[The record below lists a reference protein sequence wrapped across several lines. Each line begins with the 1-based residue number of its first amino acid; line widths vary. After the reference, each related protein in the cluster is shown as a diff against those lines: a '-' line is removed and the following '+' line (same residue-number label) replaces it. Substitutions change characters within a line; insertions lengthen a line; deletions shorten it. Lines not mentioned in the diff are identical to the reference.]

1 MKTYIS
7 LLTNLFKKL
16 KKEGDNETLE
26 WFDKQEDHIL
36 KSMDE
41 MPSSRRKTTLSALY
55 ILTNS
60 AKMHELMLSDAK
72 ATNNDYKEQKMNEK
86 EKDNWVSIDE
96 IKGIYNDMKAKV
108 SLMFKNKLP
117 LDYDVVNKF
126 FLLGCLGG
134 VSGLPP
140 RRSLDYCLMKIKNF
154 DKNTDNYYLKDTFT
168 YNKYKTSGHYGTQ
181 QMDVKADAPEFNKM
195 IKKWITINPTEYLL
209 FSSNQQPLTS
219 SQVSKT
225 LNRVFDKHISVDML
239 RHIFLSD
246 TYKDVP
252 ALKKMENLAHDMGHS
267 VNQAM
272 LYIKKS

>member
-1 MKTYIS
+1 MKNQIYDQLKKNRPNLSESSMKTYIS

-16 KKEGDNETLE
+16 KKEGDKDNVE
-26 WFDKQEDHIL
+26 WFDDNEDHIL

-41 MPSSRRKTTLSALY
+41 MPSSRRKTTLSALF

-96 IKGIYNDMKAKV
+96 IKGIYNDMKGKV
-108 SLMFKNKLP
+108 LLMFKNKLP

-134 VSGLPP
+134 VNGLAP

-195 IKKWITINPTEYLL
+195 IKKWITINPTE
-209 FSSNQQPLTS
+209 
-219 SQVSKT
+219 
-225 LNRVFDKHISVDML
+225 
-239 RHIFLSD
+239 
-246 TYKDVP
+246 
-252 ALKKMENLAHDMGHS
+252 
-267 VNQAM
+267 
-272 LYIKKS
+272 